1 MPPPPL
7 QTFLRGAKSKSAPKR
22 APSVSAGKRALT
34 SLPEERGRSLT
45 RSRSHSRK
53 PKDNNASGPIRPLS
67 SNKDAPPPKA
77 APNKRPMAML
87 EEARRDQMPQFT
99 YRERKQAFLHS
110 MMEELKASWKPDS
123 MAWVNLHVAGY
134 YYTLDG
140 VTHPRQLASCCLRL
154 DSTQE
159 CRWSCWACNLN
170 PAEAAAAG
178 FSPSKS
184 IWPSSIAQF
193 YHWWTVHG
201 KDSHWAWIYEAEEFD
216 LTTREI
222 LQYLLAADLE
232 RWPFPWSSFALKA
245 LPREIPS
252 RDGGHNP
259 RLWQAPFHR
268 KPTPLDAPSE
278 MRNQT
283 IATQPSQPA
292 AQPKSNKP
300 RSPPRGA
307 ISLTELGWTDPIA
320 SYSKYA
326 KDELFFL
333 LQPFQN
339 LDAYGQDR
347 IRWHQEQCPLV
358 RITDFFLFIEQHSFF
373 LLFIKMVST
382 VALQDQDSVPQL
394 LREAVLGQNVVCPSQ
409 LKRAFHQGIVDLK
422 MPVEYADYADSIHNY
437 MADVLEIGVP
447 VMGSTIPRPPAE
459 AGTFPKY
466 TPTPVPTPAAT
477 ASSSS
482 SSTSSNK
489 RKQQAL
495 ELNTLD

>member
-1 MPPPPL
+1 M
-7 QTFLRGAKSKSAPKR
+7 
-22 APSVSAGKRALT
+22 
-34 SLPEERGRSLT
+34 
-45 RSRSHSRK
+45 
-53 PKDNNASGPIRPLS
+53 
-67 SNKDAPPPKA
+67 APPPKA

-87 EEARRDQMPQFT
+87 EEARRDVLPQLS
-99 YRERKQAFLHS
+99 YRERKQAFLQS

-184 IWPSSIAQF
+184 IWPSSTAQF

-358 RITDFFLFIEQHSFF
+358 RVTDFFLFIEQHSFF

-459 AGTFPKY
+459 AGTFPRY

-489 RKQQAL
+489 RKQPLAWSSHWIDPIFPLQL
-495 ELNTLD
+495 LDLASSNFLSCTCHSLP